1 MPRNTSIAYV
11 IQSHVNVKALYYGCS
26 KFMYT
31 IFIQKF
37 NYTIGNSL
45 ISSIMASEIT
55 RTLALF
61 LVVMYGLK
69 ALRLSSYIMSS
80 KIIALICLT
89 WVFSS
94 FNTFTMAVT
103 IISMDW
109 FLYDRDHHHKRAL
122 MLAQLIQTEASSH
135 SLFNFD
141 QKQPFADVFRN
152 RRRC

>member
-26 KFMYT
+26 KFVYT

-45 ISSIMASEIT
+45 VSSIMASEIT

-61 LVVMYGLK
+61 LVVMHGLK
-69 ALRLSSYIMSS
+69 ALRLSYIMSS
-80 KIIALICLT
+80 KIIPVICLT

-94 FNTFTMAVT
+94 SNTFTMAVT

-109 FLYDRDHHHKRAL
+109 FQCDRDHHHKRAL

-141 QKQPFADVFRN
+141 QKQPFADVIWN
-152 RRRC
+152 RWCC